1 MPPFPASCSSIPRGK
16 PPDYRGFDVPLLK
29 NPVSDRAPGAVADGL
44 YFFIKG
50 APVTLVIDKKR
61 ILRQKSTGTAAH
73 PRNPS

>member
-1 MPPFPASCSSIPRGK
+1 
-16 PPDYRGFDVPLLK
+16 VPLLK
-29 NPVSDRAPGAVADGL
+29 NPVSDRAPVAVADGS